1 MNTLI
6 WKLLRQHISASQL
19 IGFTIASL
27 LGMTIVLLSIQFY
40 RDIAP
45 IFNANDSFFK
55 KDYIIVTKKISA
67 LNTFTK
73 KNSTFSDKEIEALK
87 EQPFTS
93 QIGSFTSSM
102 FKVSA
107 GLNMPN
113 TGKLSTEMFFESV
126 PDEFIDIELNKWKF
140 EEDTRNVPIVIPKNY
155 LDLYNFGFAQSQN
168 LPKISESLI
177 SLINIDLKIRGNQ
190 KEEHFTGNIV
200 GFSNRLNTILVP
212 QDFMNWANKNFS
224 TGTMPQPS
232 RLIIE
237 VNNAADPAI
246 TSYFQQRGYEA
257 ENGKLDTGKTSYF
270 LRLITSIVAS
280 IGIII
285 CILSF
290 YILVLSIFL
299 LLQKNAAKMENLL
312 LIGYSPAKVALP
324 YQLLAIA
331 LNALVVIGSLVIVS
345 IVRDC
350 YISRI
355 DELLPSSGSSSL
367 SITIGIGLL
376 LFVAISAMNLSL
388 IYKQI
393 ISIWTRKK

>member
-1 MNTLI
+1 M
-6 WKLLRQHISASQL
+6 
-19 IGFTIASL
+19 
-27 LGMTIVLLSIQFY
+27 
-40 RDIAP
+40 
-45 IFNANDSFFK
+45 
-55 KDYIIVTKKISA
+55 
-67 LNTFTK
+67 
-73 KNSTFSDKEIEALK
+73 
-87 EQPFTS
+87 
-93 QIGSFTSSM
+93 
-102 FKVSA
+102 
-107 GLNMPN
+107 
-113 TGKLSTEMFFESV
+113 
-126 PDEFIDIELNKWKF
+126 
-140 EEDTRNVPIVIPKNY
+140 
-155 LDLYNFGFAQSQN
+155 
-168 LPKISESLI
+168 
-177 SLINIDLKIRGNQ
+177 
-190 KEEHFTGNIV
+190 
-200 GFSNRLNTILVP
+200 
-212 QDFMNWANKNFS
+212 
-224 TGTMPQPS
+224 
-232 RLIIE
+232 
-237 VNNAADPAI
+237 
-246 TSYFQQRGYEA
+246 
-257 ENGKLDTGKTSYF
+257 
-270 LRLITSIVAS
+270 AS

-367 SITIGIGLL
+367 SITVGIGLL

>member
-27 LGMTIVLLSIQFY
+27 LGMAIVLLSIQFY

-55 KDYIIVTKKISA
+55 KDYIIVTKKVSA
-67 LNTFTK
+67 LNTFTPK
-73 KNSTFSDKEIEALK
+73 SSTFSDKEIEALK

-93 QIGSFTSSM
+93 RIGSFTSSM

-126 PDEFIDIELNKWKF
+126 PDEFIDIELNKWKYK
-140 EEDTRNVPIVIPKNY
+140 EGTRNVPIVIPKNY

-177 SLINIDLKIRGNQ
+177 SLVNIDLRIRGNQ
-190 KEEHFTGNIV
+190 KEEQFTGNIV

-212 QDFMNWANKNFS
+212 QEFMNWANKSFS
-224 TGTMPQPS
+224 TKTAPQPS

-237 VNNAADPAI
+237 VNNAADPSIA
-246 TSYFQQRGYEA
+246 SYFQQKGYEA

-270 LRLITSIVAS
+270 LRLTTSIVAS
-280 IGIII
+280 IGVII

-290 YILVLSIFL
+290 YILMLSIFL
-299 LLQKNAAKMENLL
+299 LLQKNATKMENLL

-324 YQLLAIA
+324 YQLLTIT
-331 LNALVVIGSLVIVS
+331 LNAFVVIASLVIVS
-345 IVRDC
+345 IVRGC
-350 YISRI
+350 YISRVN
-355 DELLPSSGSSSL
+355 ELLPSSGGTSL